1 MDLLVQ
7 NILIFQKLAGYKTE
21 QIFQVLQGESP
32 QTVSIILSRLE
43 PKIAKN
49 VLSNFSPDEQK
60 DIAYRI
66 ATSASVDVDILNQI
80 AKGIQDKLKVFDEH
94 GIEQTGGSDKIAKI
108 LNALGDKTGSKILSD
123 FEKKDVNLASRIK
136 DKMFTFQ
143 DILNVDDRPF
153 KKALFEIPNAVLAL
167 ALKGESKEMKVK
179 IISNISENRKKIV
192 LEEYNSLGPQKRQ
205 IVDDA
210 KDRILDV
217 LRKLKETGELFF
229 KVDDKDDE
237 WV

>member
-1 MDLLVQ
+1 M
-7 NILIFQKLAGYKTE
+7 
-21 QIFQVLQGESP
+21 
-32 QTVSIILSRLE
+32 SRLD

-60 DIAYRI
+60 DTAYRI
-66 ATSASVDVDILNQI
+66 ASSTNIDGDILNQI
-80 AKGIQDKLKVFDEH
+80 AKGIQDKLKVFDEQ
-94 GIEQTGGSDKIAKI
+94 GTEQTGGSDKIAKI
-108 LNALGDKTGSKILSD
+108 LNVLGDKAGSKILSEL
-123 FEKKDVNLASRIK
+123 EKKDINLASRIK

-143 DILNVDDRPF
+143 DILNVDDRSL

-192 LEEYNSLGPQKRQ
+192 LDEYNSLGPQKRQ

-229 KVDDKDDE
+229 KGDVKNDE